1 MEQPKPDG
9 LFLEIGLL
17 LIVTGMMVGVL
28 LIGLD
33 LVLARESKMASSSV
47 LALVSAL
54 ALSLVFGTVFF
65 LVRRVKH
72 LFEGKRDPP

>member
-1 MEQPKPDG
+1 MEQPKPDA

-28 LIGLD
+28 LLGLD
-33 LVLARESKMASSSV
+33 LVLARESRVASSSLLALVSV
-47 LALVSAL
+47 LALSV
-54 ALSLVFGTVFF
+54 VFGTVFF
-65 LVRRVKH
+65 LVRRVKR